1 MHGYDEPV
9 YLISIVSSML
19 GIHPQT
25 LRQYERD
32 GLIKPSRTQGR
43 IRLYSQRDI
52 DKMKMILRLTRDLGV
67 NMAGIALWKY
77 ILEQAKEHSL
87 SGATVYKA
95 VAGVGSNYTIHTFD
109 ILNLSNKM
117 PIVIEII
124 DESDKITKFLNSLEP
139 ALKEAFA
146 TLHDVNT
153 IVYN

>member
-1 MHGYDEPV
+1 MKH
-9 YLISIVSSML
+9 
-19 GIHPQT
+19 QT
-25 LRQYERD
+25 
-32 GLIKPSRTQGR
+32 IKKKALKIYIDNTDT
-43 IRLYSQRDI
+43 YSD
-52 DKMKMILRLTRDLGV
+52 
-67 NMAGIALWKY
+67 NALWKY